1 MDTKTYDDIF
11 SAALALSPSSKVMLA
26 EHLLKSLDNENQEE
40 IDKAWVEEAEK
51 RIEEIEK
58 GEIQM
63 ISKEQV
69 FKELN
74 LKRQS

>member
-11 SAALALSPSSKVMLA
+11 SAALSLSPSSKVMLA

-58 GEIQM
+58 GEIQT

>member
-1 MDTKTYDDIF
+1 MNTETYDDLF
-11 SAALALSPSSKVMLA
+11 SAALSLSPSSKVMLA

-58 GEIQM
+58 GEIQT

-74 LKRQS
+74 LKRKS